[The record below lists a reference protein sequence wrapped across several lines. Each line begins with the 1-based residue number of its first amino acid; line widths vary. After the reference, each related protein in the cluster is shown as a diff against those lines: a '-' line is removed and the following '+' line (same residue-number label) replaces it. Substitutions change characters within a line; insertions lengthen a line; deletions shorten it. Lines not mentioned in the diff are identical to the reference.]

1 MKKNLLKV
9 VAMLIACLSVLFSF
23 IGCGKASGEKEKNTN
38 NEVVV
43 GMDDTFVPMG
53 FRDDK
58 GNIVGFDVD
67 LAREV
72 FKRMDKEVKF
82 QPIDWSMKE
91 QELKNKNIDVIWNG
105 YSINE
110 KRKQQVSFTQ
120 AYLKNRQVIIT
131 LSDSKIN
138 SKENLKDKVV
148 AAQAESSS
156 LEAINSEPNLVKQFK
171 NGEVILFDTNNDAL
185 MDLEAGRTDAVVAD
199 EIMIRYYIKSRGE
212 EKYKI
217 LKDDFGDEEY
227 GIGIRKEDKEF
238 LENINKT
245 LDDMREDGTMGEISI
260 KWFGENII
268 NTEE

>member
-9 VAMLIACLSVLFSF
+9 VAVLIACLSILFSLT
-23 IGCGKASGEKEKNTN
+23 GCGKAKDKGEANLKD
-38 NEVVV
+38 EVVI

-67 LAREV
+67 LAREA
-72 FKRMDKEVKF
+72 FKRMNKKVKF

-91 QELKNKNIDVIWNG
+91 QELKNKNIDMIWNG

-110 KRKQQVSFTQ
+110 KRKEQVAFTK

-131 LSDSKIN
+131 LSESKI
-138 SKENLKDKVV
+138 SLKEDLKNRVV

-156 LEAINSEPNLVKQFK
+156 LEAINSEPELVNQFK
-171 NGEVILFDTNNDAL
+171 NGEVVLFDTNNDAL

-212 EKYKI
+212 NKYKI

-238 LENINKT
+238 LKELNNT
-245 LDDMREDGTMGEISI
+245 LDDMKKDGAMGEISI